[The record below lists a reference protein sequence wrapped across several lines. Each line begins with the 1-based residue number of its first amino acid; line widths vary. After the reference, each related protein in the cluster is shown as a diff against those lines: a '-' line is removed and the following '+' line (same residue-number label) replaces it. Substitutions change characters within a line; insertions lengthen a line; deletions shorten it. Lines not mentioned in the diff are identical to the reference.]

1 VYYINKNRSNT
12 CLPGASEDEKACRIE
27 KVLKKYIAEN
37 VPNLK
42 KR

>member
-1 VYYINKNRSNT
+1 MYYINKNRSNT
-12 CLPGASEDEKACRIE
+12 CLTGASEDEKECRIE

-37 VPNLK
+37 VPDLK